1 MEKDQISILDDRGLI
16 SVSGDDAKD
25 FLQNIIS
32 NDITKVSE
40 SRTIFSGIFTPQ
52 GKYLYEFFVVLSKGG
67 YFLDCDN
74 DFTSE
79 IIEYLTKYKL
89 RSKIEIK
96 NFSSKYVIG
105 LISSDKFKEIQNI
118 EKKSSETI
126 VYEDS
131 LIFIDPRTIKLG
143 ARILSSLEKLNLT
156 IKSLNLKIVSNLIF
170 LNKAHLNGIPIKGLH
185 KLKDQLFGLEANF
198 EEINGVDFKKGC
210 YVGQENTAR
219 MKLKNKVR
227 KRLLPLHAGQ
237 LLSCQDNIYFN
248 EKIIGKVIINDPLP
262 FALIKISELDIKKIF
277 DQDLIVNTLKVRIIK
292 PFFITI

>member
-1 MEKDQISILDDRGLI
+1 MENDQISILDDRGLI

-105 LISSDKFKEIQNI
+105 LISSDKFKEIQLPVNYKKKKSQFIIKNNFTNKSVKKKI
-118 EKKSSETI
+118 EK
-126 VYEDS
+126 
-131 LIFIDPRTIKLG
+131 
-143 ARILSSLEKLNLT
+143 IL
-156 IKSLNLKIVSNLIF
+156 
-170 LNKAHLNGIPIKGLH
+170 
-185 KLKDQLFGLEANF
+185 
-198 EEINGVDFKKGC
+198 
-210 YVGQENTAR
+210 
-219 MKLKNKVR
+219 
-227 KRLLPLHAGQ
+227 
-237 LLSCQDNIYFN
+237 
-248 EKIIGKVIINDPLP
+248 
-262 FALIKISELDIKKIF
+262 KKI
-277 DQDLIVNTLKVRIIK
+277 K
-292 PFFITI
+292 